1 MALQGKHIL
10 VGISGGI
17 AAYKIPELIRGLV
30 KAGAEVRVATT
41 RHALEFVT
49 ELTLQTVS
57 GHPVY
62 SDVFAAINAHATE
75 HISLPEWCDA
85 MIVAPATANVVAK
98 MAAGIADD
106 ALTTTICSCVAR
118 KPILIAPAMNDKMWE
133 NPATQHAVETIRSW
147 QNVRVIEPAEGPLA
161 CGVVG
166 KGRMPEA
173 EELQEALEYVLT
185 PPTLAGQRILIT
197 AGGTQEPIDPVRFIS
212 NYSTGKM
219 GVALAQVCARRGA
232 EVTMVCGSMSVTP
245 RNPFGAIHRIDALS
259 AQEMYEACIA
269 QWPRMNSAI
278 LCAAVADFTP
288 CEKAENKIKKGDRSL
303 VNGDRSLVIGG
314 KPSSAEATPPVNRE
328 DAPGDRSLVISDR
341 SLVNGGKPSSAEAT
355 PPVSREDAPGE
366 WSLSLKETADIA
378 KALGQSKRPDQK
390 LIGFAL
396 ETQHEIEN
404 ALHKMERKNLDAI
417 VLNSLRDKG
426 AGFGV
431 DTNRVTIIRADG
443 NSLELPLLSKAEA
456 ANEIIRYSFLLEEAE

>member
-185 PPTLAGQRILIT
+185 PPTLTDQRILIT

-288 CEKAENKIKKGDRSL
+288 CEKAENKIKKGEL
-303 VNGDRSLVIGG
+303 KV
-314 KPSSAEATPPVNRE
+314 E
-328 DAPGDRSLVISDR
+328 
-341 SLVNGGKPSSAEAT
+341 
-355 PPVSREDAPGE
+355 SRESNVF
-366 WSLSLKETADIA
+366 SLSLKETADIA

>member
-173 EELQEALEYVLT
+173 EELQEALEYALT
-185 PPTLAGQRILIT
+185 PRTLAGQRILIT

-303 VNGDRSLVIGG
+303 VIGDRL
-314 KPSSAEATPPVNRE
+314 
-328 DAPGDRSLVISDR
+328 
-341 SLVNGGKPSSAEAT
+341 LVNGGKPSSAEAT
-355 PPVSREDAPGE
+355 PPVNREDAPGE

>member
-1 MALQGKHIL
+1 MALEGKHIL

-133 NPATQHAVETIRSW
+133 NPATQHAIETIRGW
-147 QNVRVIEPAEGPLA
+147 ENIRVIEPTEGPLA

-166 KGRMPEA
+166 KGRMPEV
-173 EELQEALEYVLT
+173 EELQEALAYALT
-185 PPTLAGQRILIT
+185 PQTLAGQRILIT

-219 GVALAQVCARRGA
+219 GVALAQACARRGA
-232 EVTMVCGSMSVTP
+232 DVTMVCGAMSATL

-259 AQEMYEACIA
+259 AQAMHEACIA
-269 QWPRMNSAI
+269 QWTHMNSAI

-288 CEKAENKIKKGDRSL
+288 CEKAENKIKKGDWSL
-303 VNGDRSLVIGG
+303 VN
-314 KPSSAEATPPVNRE
+314 
-328 DAPGDRSLVISDR
+328 
-341 SLVNGGKPSSAEAT
+341 
-355 PPVSREDAPGE
+355 GE

-396 ETQHEIEN
+396 ETQHEKEN

-431 DTNRVTIIRADG
+431 DTNRVTILRADG
-443 NSLELPLLSKAEA
+443 NSLELPLLSKEEV
-456 ANEIIRYSFLLEEAE
+456 ANQIIRYSILLEEAE

>member
-185 PPTLAGQRILIT
+185 PRTLAGQRILIT

-303 VNGDRSLVIGG
+303 VIGDRSLVIG
-314 KPSSAEATPPVNRE
+314 
-328 DAPGDRSLVISDR
+328 DR

>member
-173 EELQEALEYVLT
+173 EELQEALEYALT
-185 PPTLAGQRILIT
+185 PRTLAGQRILIT

-259 AQEMYEACIA
+259 AQDMYEVCIA

-303 VNGDRSLVIGG
+303 VIGDRSLVNGG

-328 DAPGDRSLVISDR
+328 DAPGDRSLV
-341 SLVNGGKPSSAEAT
+341 NGGKPSSAEAT
-355 PPVSREDAPGE
+355 PPVSREDAQGE